1 MVFSD
6 VTLLTKISA
15 FLVLSA
21 VVLDIVSLATPHWEN
36 GTLFDS
42 GLWEICKEALSVR
55 SCSSIP
61 EDVISDKFQTVRAF
75 VIIGCILGL
84 LTFLLLI
91 MFIFKHTANR
101 VKNVVIL
108 LAGLAGIC
116 TLIGFCVYTSLAD
129 SYGYSFILNVVAGAL
144 YFVVTIIMA
153 LDQRTC

>member
-1 MVFSD
+1 M
-6 VTLLTKISA
+6 IS
-15 FLVLSA
+15 LNY
-21 VVLDIVSLATPHWEN
+21 VV
-36 GTLFDS
+36 
-42 GLWEICKEALSVR
+42 
-55 SCSSIP
+55 
-61 EDVISDKFQTVRAF
+61 DVISDKFQTVRAF